1 MDSAFTAIPK
11 IAKALVGRE
20 GESVRKEGESVR
32 RRGESVRKEGESV
45 GRRECEEGAE
55 GGKEREKMIKL
66 KNEERKVEKK

>member
-11 IAKALVGRE
+11 IAKALEGRE
-20 GESVRKEGESVR
+20 GESVRREGESVR
-32 RRGESVRKEGESV
+32 KDGESV